1 MIHNNKKLNNH
12 IMKNR
17 LLISIFLILFFSNFT
32 AFSKESI
39 YLIEGIKHFENKE
52 FDKSKILF
60 ERDLVFNPKSEK
72 SYLYL
77 AKIFNKKNN
86 PELEELNLNTV
97 ILLNPS
103 NEEAVFQLTLL
114 HIKKSNYDESEKQI
128 KKFET
133 ICKKLCSKKSEL
145 KAKLNDSLK
154 K

>member
-1 MIHNNKKLNNH
+1 MSI
-12 IMKNR
+12 R
-17 LLISIFLILFFSNFT
+17 LLKIISILLLSTSHLIASTDYFNEGVILYEK
-32 AFSKESI
+32 KE
-39 YLIEGIKHFENKE
+39 LNKAKFKFEK
-52 FDKSKILF
+52 DI
-60 ERDLVFNPKSEK
+60 VFNPKSEK

-86 PELEELNLNTV
+86 SELEEINLNTV

-114 HIKKSNYDESEKQI
+114 NIKKSNYDESEKQI
-128 KKFET
+128 KKFEI

-145 KAKLNDSLK
+145 KEKLNNSLK

>member
-1 MIHNNKKLNNH
+1 MI
-12 IMKNR
+12 
-17 LLISIFLILFFSNFT
+17 
-32 AFSKESI
+32 
-39 YLIEGIKHFENKE
+39 
-52 FDKSKILF
+52 KILF
-60 ERDLVFNPKSEK
+60 LFFLLLKTNFSFAETNYFAEGKSLFEKKDFDKAKFKFEKDIVFNPKSEK

-86 PELEELNLNTV
+86 SELEEINLNTV

-114 HIKKSNYDESEKQI
+114 NIKKSNYDESEKQI
-128 KKFET
+128 KKFEI

-145 KAKLNDSLK
+145 KEKLNNSLK

>member
-1 MIHNNKKLNNH
+1 MI
-12 IMKNR
+12 
-17 LLISIFLILFFSNFT
+17 
-32 AFSKESI
+32 
-39 YLIEGIKHFENKE
+39 
-52 FDKSKILF
+52 KILF
-60 ERDLVFNPKSEK
+60 LFFLLLKTNFSYAESSYFVEGKSFFEEKAFDKAKFKFEKDIVFNPKSEK

-114 HIKKSNYDESEKQI
+114 NIKKSNYDESEKQI